1 MTLIRRDDPSTI
13 KTLLRRAQAPSRRSI
28 VVTTQALTTQALTTQ
43 APSRRS
49 IVVTTN
55 EMIGGHAEM
64 LKGRRLRMNALNS
77 EHYMTC
83 KHMR

>member
-1 MTLIRRDDPSTI
+1 MTWCSNMCNEST
-13 KTLLRRAQAPSRRSI
+13 KGPTDFEMS
-28 VVTTQALTTQALTTQ
+28 
-43 APSRRS
+43 
-49 IVVTTN
+49 VVTTN
-55 EMIGGHAEM
+55 EMICGHAEM